1 MKKFP
6 MLFAAGVL
14 TMSLTACAGGPPTM
28 GDFMRQHAT
37 DEQALVDL
45 QRQLA
50 KDWARGSEL
59 VVSGEKRVKSG
70 QAEVE
75 RGEQE
80 IAEGTSLMQESERLF
95 RERFP
100 QLRLDGNK

>member
-1 MKKFP
+1 MKKLP

-14 TMSLTACAGGPPTM
+14 TVSLTACAGGPPDM

-37 DEQALVDL
+37 DEQVLVDL

-80 IAEGTSLMQESERLF
+80 IAEGTMLMQESERLF
-95 RERFP
+95 REKFP
-100 QLRLDGNK
+100 TLRLEGTE